1 MISEEFS
8 GKSPGNIN
16 DIFLELKQSQS
27 KLDKTASKKLKLIM
41 EKEGLTGLI
50 APEVNTKPNFSQT
63 AYINEREIGD
73 QLLEVD
79 VFASKRFLSKKQ
91 IFIAAIGTA
100 VIGFTLGAKL
110 GLTIYYELSPYETK
124 VTLFDMLKA
133 FF

>member
-1 MISEEFS
+1 M
-8 GKSPGNIN
+8 
-16 DIFLELKQSQS
+16 
-27 KLDKTASKKLKLIM
+27 
-41 EKEGLTGLI
+41 TGLI

-79 VFASKRFLSKKQ
+79 VLASKGFLSKKQ

>member
-27 KLDKTASKKLKLIM
+27 KLDKTARKKLKLIM

-50 APEVNTKPNFSQT
+50 APEFNTKPKFSQT

-79 VFASKRFLSKKQ
+79 VLATKGFLSKKQ